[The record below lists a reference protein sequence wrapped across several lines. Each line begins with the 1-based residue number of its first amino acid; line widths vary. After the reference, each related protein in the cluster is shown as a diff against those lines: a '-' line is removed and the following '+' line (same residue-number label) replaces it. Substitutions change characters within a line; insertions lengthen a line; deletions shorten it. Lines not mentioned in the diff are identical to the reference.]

1 MTDEDKEILATK
13 LTDGGALQNST
24 SVNGCLKEAR
34 MFRVGDLFEKPDLKW
49 KARRKFNK
57 QKDISQI
64 QTKEYNLPLVNAKN
78 GSNGIMY
85 YGRKDDFPYV
95 NGGIDIV
102 NDGAVSAGNVY
113 PQPHEI
119 GVLYNAYI
127 IVLKN
132 KKSNRLLDEYF
143 ACSLEKAIKEKFSY
157 SNKAGW
163 DKVKECIFTV
173 PIQTDSQHNPIID
186 SAHTYH
192 PQGFIPDWEYMEK
205 YIKATEKV
213 VIRDVVEWK
222 NEMIKKTKEVVEEVH
237 MLKNKEYISMSDVI
251 NHDQNLKKLEDDIES
266 TLKKQ
271 GVSIDSKT
279 HLNIQ
284 QMTILVGNYCLDNT
298 QDIYIPKEAPC
309 DIEQVKFNEDQS
321 HAEIIF
327 KTNSAI
333 CKKDGLDTL
342 FAIVFDVADRD
353 EEPSLKYQTKVFK
366 VMIGMNMEYVLTDEV
381 KDLNAILFPGTLKI
395 AGYEL

>member
-1 MTDEDKEILATK
+1 
-13 LTDGGALQNST
+13 
-24 SVNGCLKEAR
+24 

-49 KARRKFNK
+49 KAKRKFNK

-85 YGRKDDFPYV
+85 YGRKDDFSYV

-173 PIQTDSQHNPIID
+173 PIQTDSQNNPII
-186 SAHTYH
+186 SSTHMYH
-192 PQGFIPDWEYMEK
+192 PHGYIPDWEYMEK

-222 NEMIKKTKEVVEEVH
+222 NEMIKKTKEVVGGTYV
-237 MLKNKEYISMSDVI
+237 
-251 NHDQNLKKLEDDIES
+251 KK
-266 TLKKQ
+266 
-271 GVSIDSKT
+271 
-279 HLNIQ
+279 
-284 QMTILVGNYCLDNT
+284 
-298 QDIYIPKEAPC
+298 
-309 DIEQVKFNEDQS
+309 
-321 HAEIIF
+321 
-327 KTNSAI
+327 
-333 CKKDGLDTL
+333 
-342 FAIVFDVADRD
+342 
-353 EEPSLKYQTKVFK
+353 
-366 VMIGMNMEYVLTDEV
+366 
-381 KDLNAILFPGTLKI
+381 
-395 AGYEL
+395 